1 MGHYHFTWN
10 YVTLLV
16 LNIIEIGLLISVL
29 VAQRNLNK
37 LAILLK
43 ASVERNTVP
52 KRLIEESMNELP
64 SGMLNEIFERKKQV
78 GADEDQTAQ

>member
-1 MGHYHFTWN
+1 MGHDHFRWN

-29 VAQRNLNK
+29 VVQRNLFK

-43 ASVERNTVP
+43 ASAERDTVP
-52 KRLIEESMNELP
+52 KRNIEVSMNELP
-64 SGMLNEIFERKKQV
+64 ASKLNEIFERKKQV
-78 GADEDQTAQ
+78 GADEDLTAQ